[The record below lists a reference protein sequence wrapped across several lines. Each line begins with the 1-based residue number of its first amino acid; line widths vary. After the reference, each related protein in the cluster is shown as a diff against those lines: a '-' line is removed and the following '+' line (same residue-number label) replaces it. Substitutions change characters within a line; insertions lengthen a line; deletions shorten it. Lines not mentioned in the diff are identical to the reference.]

1 MAKTKLRHDKA
12 LVRGALTHHGIFKN
26 ENGKE
31 GEIRF

>member
-1 MAKTKLRHDKA
+1 MAKTKIRHNKA
-12 LVRGALTHHGIFKN
+12 LEWGPLAHHGIFKN